1 MSWASATPASLHARA
16 CTTTPEDPVV
26 PIVVEVRAGE
36 CLYLPAMWYHHV
48 TQARDESGTPAIAV
62 NYWYDMNF
70 DDRYAY
76 ARFTQEAHARFGGE
90 NTPR

>member
-1 MSWASATPASLHARA
+1 
-16 CTTTPEDPVV
+16 
-26 PIVVEVRAGE
+26 
-36 CLYLPAMWYHHV
+36 MWYHHV

-90 NTPR
+90 NKPR

>member
-1 MSWASATPASLHARA
+1 MSWASATPASLHSRA
-16 CTTTPEDPVV
+16 CTTPEDPVV